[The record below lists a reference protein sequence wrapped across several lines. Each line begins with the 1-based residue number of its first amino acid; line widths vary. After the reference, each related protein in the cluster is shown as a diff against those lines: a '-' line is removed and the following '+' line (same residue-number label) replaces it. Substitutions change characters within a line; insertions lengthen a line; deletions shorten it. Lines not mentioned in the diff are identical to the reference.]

1 MKKITYFF
9 AFLLISLFSVNA
21 SAQETAWLVD
31 PEINLIKSVSQL
43 YSPQVIADTQRI
55 GDTEVAD
62 TETDVING
70 WLIDGQTDH
79 YWHTCWWSNDAIGT
93 HYLEVEFTDPEL
105 PSLPERF
112 GFTFTRRNN
121 NGNQITKWG
130 VYSAPS
136 REATKAECTLIAVV
150 ETPFTSA
157 QETLTSPVL
166 NNTNGANRLRFYCEG
181 PAYFFHMSEFA
192 VNPCKEVPAE
202 EAALKDLIAT
212 YGSYSGYKDTY
223 ASMVGDVPGTYGTA
237 EYNAFVAALDATMS
251 AIDGENAGTLSAAEL
266 RQLAA
271 DIVSTYDAFIASYK
285 KYIPA
290 DGYYFIKN
298 NLDFTDTVVIE
309 EATEDTEDEETGE
322 IIPGHDAITET
333 QHVVKA
339 MYANGTNLS
348 WKTLN
353 EEDCTFLWKI
363 TYDEEHDAFQI
374 YNVATD
380 ARFNQIAQSAA
391 ATLSVD
397 ADPVA
402 SEVTLTPQMTDENG
416 TVIAIRRADQTGA
429 YQFAHCGGHGGG
441 AGKSGNI
448 VGWSS
453 DADASRWRIVA
464 VSDEVAAALIEA
476 YEPIK
481 NHDKLV
487 ENYNS
492 MKNAANTA
500 LEIARDNAKE
510 SVIKSV
516 SQLTF
521 HVTEPT
527 EGSEAAIIDNNPN
540 TYWHSVWSSE
550 PDGAPYIIVDC
561 EEAIKDFTW
570 SILRRKCSND
580 HVNLINLYGSNNG
593 EDFVEAVMAMEV
605 GNASNGQAFETE
617 VSLPEAYRYIK
628 FETAGCAGSTCGV
641 EGAFYTH
648 YAEFQLLKSSAPKE
662 HTQYELLGELA
673 TNLEAV
679 LAQQAEI
686 ASADITI
693 ETYNTLKAVYDAF
706 MEKYVD
712 PTELRELLASTKDAA
727 AGVVIGTNPGEWADN
742 GSIAAFNTA
751 YAAAVAYD
759 EASAYTQELSAQ
771 HIENVKNAADGISGA
786 ANKVVPGKWYA
797 LRYGSRELYEA
808 NGWPTAP
815 GTNENLGDMFD
826 NSIAPANLAD
836 NNLEAVDGIQA
847 GQALRFV
854 DQTVPNGLEETA
866 FCFVP
871 VEGDTYAIKHSSGLF
886 IGLDGS
892 GMNLSLK
899 PALFDVKAV
908 GYGRNI
914 IHVTNIAGE
923 EVANGGD
930 VTYLHAQ
937 NAGHLLVHWA
947 ADAVNSN
954 SALAIVDI
962 TDQMD
967 ESSIAGATLTIS
979 PNGMQ
984 IWTLPVSYSL
994 EGAKIYEMQ
1003 GKKVNEAAN
1012 TVSICLNEVAT
1023 AEGGKPYLI
1032 VAGDPANQ
1040 DDEDEGT
1047 ETTFFSIPE
1056 APVFAAEAGS
1066 TNGMIGTYSYAWPCD
1081 DDDEVA
1087 AALAVVRAREHFA
1100 NYFGYTFCTQASTDK
1115 DGQHVYDSNGNEG
1128 RDVSAYTGYVD
1139 LREAPVVEGT
1149 FDLEIE
1155 VVGADATTAVQ
1166 KVVAELSTVGN
1177 IYTVDGK
1184 FIGTGTLNTVKT
1196 LGRGVYVV
1204 NGVKVAVK

>member
-1 MKKITYFF
+1 MKKISYFF

-21 SAQETAWLVD
+21 SAQESAWLVD
-31 PEINLIKSVSQL
+31 PEVNLIQSVSQL
-43 YSPQVIADTQRI
+43 YSPQVI
-55 GDTEVAD
+55 GDSQVD
-62 TETDVING
+62 DSQTDVING

-79 YWHTCWWSNDAIGT
+79 YWHTSWWSNDAVGA

-105 PSLPERF
+105 PSLPEKF

-150 ETPFTSA
+150 ETPFTNA

-166 NNTNGANRLRFYCEG
+166 NNENNANRLRFYCEG

-192 VNPCKEVPAE
+192 VNPCKEVSAE

-237 EYNAFVAALDATMS
+237 EYNAFVAALEATMN
-251 AIDGENAGTLSAAEL
+251 AIDGAGAGTLSAAEL
-266 RQLAA
+266 RQLAD
-271 DIVSTYDAFIASYK
+271 DIVSTYEAFIASYK

-298 NLDFTDTVVIE
+298 NLDFTETVVIK
-309 EATEDTEDEETGE
+309 EATEDHEDLETGE
-322 IIPGHDAITET
+322 MVPGEPAVTET
-333 QHVVKA
+333 RHVVKA

-363 TYDEEHDAFQI
+363 TYDEENDAFQV
-374 YNVATD
+374 YNVATEG
-380 ARFNQIAQSAA
+380 RINQIAQSAK

-402 SEVTLTPQMTDENG
+402 SEMTLTPQLTDENG
-416 TVIAIRRADQTGA
+416 TVIAIRRADQTGN
-429 YQFAHCGGHGGG
+429 YQFAHCDGHGSG
-441 AGKSGNI
+441 AGKEGNI
-448 VGWSS
+448 VGWAP
-453 DADASRWRIVA
+453 DADASRWRIVH
-464 VSDEVAAALIEA
+464 VSDEVAAAIIEA

-487 ENYNS
+487 ENYNT
-492 MKNAANTA
+492 MKNAANEA

-510 SVIKSV
+510 AVIKNV

-521 HVTEPT
+521 HVTEPK
-527 EGSEAAIIDNNPN
+527 EGKEAAIIDNNPD
-540 TYWHSVWSSE
+540 TYWHSVWSTDPE
-550 PDGAPYIIVDC
+550 DAPYIIVDC

-570 SILRRKCSND
+570 SIVRRKCTND
-580 HVNLINLYGSNNG
+580 HVNLINIYGSNDGN
-593 EDFVEAVMAMEV
+593 EFAEAVMAMEV
-605 GNASNGQAFETE
+605 GNASNGQTFETE

-628 FETAGCAGSTCGV
+628 FETAGTAGSTCNV

-648 YAEFQLLKSSAPKE
+648 YAEFQLLKIPAPKE
-662 HTQYELLGELA
+662 HTQYELLGDLA
-673 TNLEAV
+673 TNLEDV
-679 LAQQAEI
+679 LAEQAEI

-693 ETYNTLKAVYDAF
+693 ETYNTLKAAYDAF
-706 MEKYVD
+706 MEKFVD

-727 AGVVIGTNPGEWADN
+727 AGVVIGKNPGEWADN
-742 GSIAAFNTA
+742 GSIDAFNTA
-751 YAAAVAYD
+751 YADAVAYD

-771 HIENVKNAADGISGA
+771 HIENVKNAADAISGA

-815 GTNENLGDMFD
+815 GTNETIGDLFD
-826 NSIAPANLAD
+826 NSIAPANLVDDA
-836 NNLEAVDGIQA
+836 LEPVDGIQA

-854 DQTVPNGLEETA
+854 DSTVPNGLEETA

-871 VEGDTYAIKHSSGLF
+871 VEGETYAIKHSSGLF

-892 GMNLSLK
+892 NMNLSLK

-937 NAGHLLVHWA
+937 NAGHGVVHWA
-947 ADAVNSN
+947 ADAVDSN

-962 TDQMD
+962 TDDID
-967 ESSIAGATLTIS
+967 ENSISGATLKIS

-994 EGAKIYEMQ
+994 ESAKIYEMQ
-1003 GKKVNEAAN
+1003 GKKVDEASN

-1040 DDEDEGT
+1040 ADEDEGT
-1047 ETTFFSIPE
+1047 ETTFFTIPE
-1056 APVFAAEAGS
+1056 APAFVAEAGS
-1066 TNGMIGTYSYAWPCD
+1066 TNGMIGTYSYAWPCN

-1100 NYFGYTFCTQASTDK
+1100 SYFGYTFCTQASTDK
-1115 DGQHVYDSNGNEG
+1115 DGQHVYDSNGYEG
-1128 RDVSAYTGYVD
+1128 RDVIAYTGYVD
-1139 LREAPVVEGT
+1139 LREAPVVEGE

-1155 VVGADATTAVQ
+1155 VEGADATTAVQ
-1166 KVVAELSTVGN
+1166 KIVADLSTAGN

-1184 FIGTGTLNTVKT
+1184 FIGTGTLNTVKA